1 MFRYILVV
9 ILGLFLAVFAV
20 LGQKEHTLAAPVG
33 PSEVAVALVP
43 PAQPP
48 ATVGVAFA
56 GLRQATADALYHLG
70 ELTMLVLISLPLS
83 MLGLTTLCLV
93 ILAGVGVATL
103 LGAWKKQ

>member
-1 MFRYILVV
+1 MFRSIVVV
-9 ILGLFLAVFAV
+9 ILSLFLAVFV
-20 LGQKEHTLAAPVG
+20 LLGRGHTLAAPVG

-48 ATVGVAFA
+48 ATVGVAFE

-70 ELTMLVLISLPLS
+70 ELTVLVLVSLPLS
-83 MLGLTTLCLV
+83 VLGLTTLCLV
-93 ILAGVGVATL
+93 ILAGVGAATL